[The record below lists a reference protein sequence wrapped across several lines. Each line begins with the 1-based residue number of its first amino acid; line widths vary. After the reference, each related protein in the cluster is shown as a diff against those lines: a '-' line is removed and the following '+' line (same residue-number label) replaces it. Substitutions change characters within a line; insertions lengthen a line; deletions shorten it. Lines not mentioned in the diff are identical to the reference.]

1 MTEFQR
7 RLPPLSSLIPFEAA
21 FRLRSFTRAADELAL
36 SQASISRRVRE
47 LETDLGLTLFERRRY
62 DVEPTA
68 AGETLAATVRVA
80 LNELAG
86 TAQRLRAQAGGEVSL
101 TIFSDM
107 SLGNALVA
115 PCVGE
120 FQRLNPQLR
129 LRILSSYEPIESVG
143 EDFDIGL
150 QYGRWAEDQFS
161 IEPIAD
167 DVIFPVCSP
176 EFAQGLPS
184 PVTPVDIATCPLLHL
199 ADVGRKW
206 PDWRSF
212 LAFFRLKEP
221 RPIEGLVFNSY
232 QICLDVAEQGEGIA
246 LGWGRSV
253 KDRLASGRLIRVPGL
268 TMPLVDIVNL
278 YRRKNA
284 NPNATAEQFV
294 ALLRAK
300 IAPVEA

>member
-1 MTEFQR
+1 MSDFR
-7 RLPPLSSLIPFEAA
+7 HRLPPLASLVVFEAA
-21 FRLRSFTRAADELAL
+21 FRLGSFTRAADELAL

-47 LETDLGLTLFERRRY
+47 LEVDLGVPLFERRRY
-62 DVEPTA
+62 DVVATA
-68 AGETLAATVRVA
+68 DGETLAATVRVA
-80 LNELAG
+80 LSELAG
-86 TAQRLRAQAGGEVSL
+86 TAERLRARGDGTESL

-120 FQRLNPQLR
+120 FQRRHPQLR
-129 LRILSSYEPIESVG
+129 LRILSSYEPIESLR

-150 QYGRWAEDQFS
+150 QYGRWAEDRFS
-161 IEPIAD
+161 VEPIAD

-176 EFAQGLPS
+176 DFASRLPS
-184 PVTPVDIATCPLLHL
+184 PATPVDIAGQPLLHL
-199 ADVGRKW
+199 ADVGRPW

-221 RPIEGLVFNSY
+221 KPIEGLVFNSY

-246 LGWGRSV
+246 LGWGRAV
-253 KDRLASGRLIRVPGL
+253 KDRLAGGRLVRVAGL
-268 TMPLVDIVNL
+268 TMPLVGIVNV

-284 NPNATAEQFV
+284 ERNARAEQFV

-300 IAPVEA
+300 ITPVD